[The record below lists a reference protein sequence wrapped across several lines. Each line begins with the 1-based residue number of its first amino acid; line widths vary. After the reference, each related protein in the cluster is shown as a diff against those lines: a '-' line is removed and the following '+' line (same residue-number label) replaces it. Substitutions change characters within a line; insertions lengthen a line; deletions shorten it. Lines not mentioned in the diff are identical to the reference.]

1 MNRIFSIA
9 SKDVKLIFRDR
20 MSLFFIV
27 GFPILMGLFFG
38 LVMGSASSGKGK
50 AKMKVAVVDQDNSDI
65 SRKFIESLKSNDT
78 IQLENAPYQEAQ
90 ESVRKGKRVGMIVLP
105 AGFGETA
112 GVFWGDPPQIEL
124 GLDPSRSA
132 ESAMLQGF
140 IMQGMGDLIGQ
151 RFQNPSQLRPF
162 LDKSRQEIESAD
174 VSATQRMLF
183 AGFFN
188 SIETMIDTATTLN
201 ESGTTSMGDENQNM
215 QFAEIKQLD
224 VSRNVDPKSMA
235 GQLSRLRSR
244 WDISFPQAM
253 LWGVLSCVTG
263 FSISIARER
272 TMGTFTRLQVAP
284 INTQSILAGKALACF
299 LTSLAVVALMVVFG
313 IMLGM
318 KPASYPKLIVAS
330 ICVSAA
336 FTGIMMIVSVLG
348 KTEQSV
354 SGAGMAI
361 IMVMAMLGGCMI
373 PAMFL
378 PGFLQTVS
386 VISPVKW
393 AIQAIEGAIWR
404 EFTWA
409 EMLLPLSILAVIG
422 AICFVVG
429 NAILKRQTS

>member
-1 MNRIFSIA
+1 
-9 SKDVKLIFRDR
+9 
-20 MSLFFIV
+20 
-27 GFPILMGLFFG
+27 
-38 LVMGSASSGKGK
+38 
-50 AKMKVAVVDQDNSDI
+50 
-65 SRKFIESLKSNDT
+65 
-78 IQLENAPYQEAQ
+78 
-90 ESVRKGKRVGMIVLP
+90 
-105 AGFGETA
+105 
-112 GVFWGDPPQIEL
+112 
-124 GLDPSRSA
+124 
-132 ESAMLQGF
+132 
-140 IMQGMGDLIGQ
+140 MQGMGDLIGQ